1 MDAVSASVQG
11 AGGTASTMA
20 GSTTSAAATSND
32 LSQYAQVIQ
41 QLYPYNNVL
50 LHSSQNQVTPFGLQ
64 GANQQPGA
72 TSPNQSPEALAA
84 AAAAVA
90 VAFPCNT
97 SLMAAAAAASVGTAS
112 AAGVV
117 QNTGEEPLYV
127 NAKQYHRI
135 LKRREARTKYEA
147 YNKNPKKVK
156 GYLHES
162 RHKHAMKRPR
172 GPGGRFLSSKE
183 LADMALQKQQQEQQ
197 QQQQQQQN
205 QQQAQQQ
212 NQQQTQQQNQQ
223 QTQQQQ
229 NVNVAQINAQNLTQN
244 LNILNTANAVQQVN
258 QQAANQLSQQLLNQ
272 TVMTQQTTQ
281 YKTNKYKL

>member
-11 AGGTASTMA
+11 AGGTATTMA
-20 GSTTSAAATSND
+20 GNTTSAAPTSND
-32 LSQYAQVIQ
+32 LSPYAQVFQ

-50 LHSSQNQVTPFGLQ
+50 LQSSQNHVAPFGLQ
-64 GANQQPGA
+64 GANQQAGA
-72 TSPNQSPEALAA
+72 TSPSQSPEAIAA

-90 VAFPCNT
+90 VAFPNNP
-97 SLMAAAAAASVGTAS
+97 SLMAAAAAASVGGAS

-135 LKRREARTKYEA
+135 LKRREARTKWEA

-183 LADMALQKQQQEQQ
+183 LAEKQQQEQQ
-197 QQQQQQQN
+197 QKQQQQQSQQN
-205 QQQAQQQ
+205 QQNQQ
-212 NQQQTQQQNQQ
+212 NQQTQQQNQ
-223 QTQQQQ
+223 TVSQ
-229 NVNVAQINAQNLTQN
+229 NINHN
-244 LNILNTANAVQQVN
+244 LNVINSANTVQQVN
-258 QQAANQLSQQLLNQ
+258 HQLLNQ
-272 TVMTQQTTQ
+272 GVMTQQTTQ
-281 YKTNKYKL
+281 

>member
-1 MDAVSASVQG
+1 
-11 AGGTASTMA
+11 MA
-20 GSTTSAAATSND
+20 GNTTSAAATNND

-50 LHSSQNQVTPFGLQ
+50 LQSSQNQVSPFGLQ

-72 TSPNQSPEALAA
+72 TSPNQSQDALAA

-90 VAFPCNT
+90 VAFPNNP
-97 SLMAAAAAASVGTAS
+97 SLMAAAAAASVGGAS
-112 AAGVV
+112 GVV

-135 LKRREARTKYEA
+135 LKRREARTKWEA

-183 LADMALQKQQQEQQ
+183 LADMALKQQ
-197 QQQQQQQN
+197 QQQQQQE
-205 QQQAQQQ
+205 QQ
-212 NQQQTQQQNQQ
+212 NQQNQQNQGQTQQQNQQ
-223 QTQQQQ
+223 SQSQNQSQIQNQQQ
-229 NVNVAQINAQNLTQN
+229 NVTQVNAQNLTQN
-244 LNILNTANAVQQVN
+244 LNLLNTANAVQQVN
-258 QQAANQLSQQLLNQ
+258 QQTASQLSQQLLQ
-272 TVMTQQTTQ
+272 QQSVMTQQTTQ
-281 YKTNKYKL
+281 